1 MGVDDFPS
9 EACRQCGIRTQ
20 LDFIRVFPDGRT
32 MDLPVVV
39 LPHPVKEFLAH
50 GSKPGR
56 NHGQGA
62 RGRKIGRCSH
72 GVSVVRFPL
81 VQAGV
86 AAVAFN
92 AGAVPAAPFGTA
104 RA

>member
-39 LPHPVKEFLAH
+39 LPHPVKEFLAAANPE
-50 GSKPGR
+50 GTMGNGPRGR
-56 NHGQGA
+56 N
-62 RGRKIGRCSH
+62 IGRCSH
-72 GVSVVRFPL
+72 GVSVVRFPFN
-81 VQAGV
+81 QAGV
-86 AAVAFN
+86 AAVAFS